1 MINSRCF
8 IAHKASNKKKLK
20 KNYENKTKTDNYTKT
35 KDNKNNTYRLYMQ
48 LLTCCSCCI
57 VCLIRKCRKAR
68 FYISS
73 LNYRFSLTA
82 VDRRQKVDITST
94 FVSARIGIVNAY

>member
-20 KNYENKTKTDNYTKT
+20 KNYGNKTKTDNSTKT
-35 KDNKNNTYRLYMQ
+35 KDNKNNTYIKHMQ
-48 LLTCCSCCI
+48 LLTCRSCCI

-73 LNYRFSLTA
+73 LNLVF
-82 VDRRQKVDITST
+82 T
-94 FVSARIGIVNAY
+94 FHCTRIGLALRPLTVGKRST